1 MSYCNAEYAMF
12 KVLKG
17 LRGVGDMCMLRVVT
31 YSVFLINEMLE
42 NLFFFFLFF
51 AFL

>member
-12 KVLKG
+12 KVLKD

-31 YSVFLINEMLE
+31 DSVFLILIY
-42 NLFFFFLFF
+42 
-51 AFL
+51 